1 MVKEGDKCK
10 EEWCEREYVKVL
22 NAYSQISD
30 YEKGKVKVVGREEKG
45 EKGKGRREK

>member
-1 MVKEGDKCK
+1 M
-10 EEWCEREYVKVL
+10 KVS

-45 EKGKGRREK
+45 GKGKEKGGGKRRW